1 MNIADVVRALAGFAW
16 LAAIG
21 TGLLMMTRVARNQAA
36 RGLGTLTVGVLVTA
50 LVLTVLGAG
59 LVFVNPEE
67 RGVVISAL
75 ADKGYREQP
84 LTPGLHWI
92 VPFAERVQRYS
103 ISRQT

>member
-21 TGLLMMTRVARNQAA
+21 IGLLMVTRVARNQAA
-36 RGLGTLTVGVLVTA
+36 KGMGTLTVGVLIVA
-50 LVLTVLGAG
+50 LLLTVLGAG

-75 ADKGYREQP
+75 DSKGYRTDA
-84 LTPGLHWI
+84 LGR
-92 VPFAERVQRYS
+92 PFCGA
-103 ISRQT
+103 SRAL